1 MKPSKTKTGTSKT
14 AGASKSGAGGSSAA
28 QPGRTAGGSNV
39 NKNTKDTRES
49 F

>member
-1 MKPSKTKTGTSKT
+1 MKPSKTKTGKTS
-14 AGASKSGAGGSSAA
+14 GATGTSKSGAGGSSAA

-39 NKNTKDTRES
+39 NKNTKES